1 MSYVASRPQDICYA
15 PNDPRDITRVTTI
28 TVECAEGSDGS
39 IVSVVESSKCKY
51 DIVMKH
57 KAACGKL

>member
-1 MSYVASRPQDICYA
+1 VNYIASRPQDMCQGPEYKDI
-15 PNDPRDITRVTTI
+15 PRNTTI

-51 DIVMKH
+51 NIVMKH